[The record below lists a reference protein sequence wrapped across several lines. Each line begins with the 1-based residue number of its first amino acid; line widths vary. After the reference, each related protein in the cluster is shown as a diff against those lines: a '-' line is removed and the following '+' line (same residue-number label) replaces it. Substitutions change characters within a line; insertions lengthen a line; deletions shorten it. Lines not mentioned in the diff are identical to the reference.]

1 MSSPVALKCLRRFV
15 WMRKAF
21 MYLFLWVMVAGSS
34 IQSKEKSLNELAD
47 TSSPR
52 ATMESFLSTAN
63 RTYKLITESAR
74 DHEPTPWKEI
84 NLSAAEMLR
93 CLDLSQVPE
102 YQRDVTGMEAAVV
115 LKEIF
120 DRIPLPPM
128 KEIPGA
134 EQIASQGDQAKLNSW
149 QVPSTH
155 IKIVLITEGD
165 RAGEYLFSSDT
176 VSKYNE
182 YFRLYEDIPYKK
194 NATENFDA
202 WYLTLPGELVAPLV
216 SLLPEWCRDHTIQYQ
231 AVWQW
236 IALMVSF
243 LMAVGLMVLFYVLG
257 RKQTLATKSKSV
269 FRYMLTL
276 LFPLMALAVP
286 ILFESF
292 VKNEI
297 RIAGTPLTAITFSA
311 HMAFLIAIMVL
322 VVAISSRIAEVVISH
337 PKINPRGLDAQLT
350 RIVCR
355 VSGLVIAIIVFL
367 EGGKYLGLPITA
379 LLASAGVGGLALA
392 LAAQDS
398 LRNFFGTVMII
409 LDKPYRI
416 GDRIQVK
423 GYDGFVQDIGLRST
437 RLRLLTGHEAS
448 IPNEEMAKSDI
459 ENIGRRPFIR
469 RLTDLPLV
477 LDTPAEKVEKAVER
491 VREILADHK
500 GMKADL
506 PPRVYFT
513 EIKNESLMIR
523 FIYWFHPPEMWEF
536 LEFSQEVNLR
546 IQRAFDEEGIVMGAP
561 LKHME
566 LTNDG
571 VQH

>member
-1 MSSPVALKCLRRFV
+1 M
-15 WMRKAF
+15 WMRSSF
-21 MYLFLWVMVAGSS
+21 LCLFLWVIVAGSS
-34 IQSKEKSLNELAD
+34 IQSKEKSLNELSD

-52 ATMESFLSTAN
+52 ATMESFLSAAN
-63 RTYKLITESAR
+63 RTYKLITESA
-74 DHEPTPWKEI
+74 DAHEAPPWEEI
-84 NLSAAEMLR
+84 NLSATEMLR

-102 YQRDVTGMEAAVV
+102 YQREVIGQEAAVA

-120 DRIPLPPM
+120 DRIPIPQM
-128 KEIPGA
+128 NEIPGA
-134 EQIASQGDQAKLNSW
+134 EQIAGQDNQPKLEGW
-149 QVPSTH
+149 TVPSAH

-165 RAGEYLFSSDT
+165 RAGEYLFSADT
-176 VSKYNE
+176 VRKYNE
-182 YFRLYEDIPYKK
+182 YLSLYEDIPYKK

-202 WYLTLPGELVAPLV
+202 WYLTLPGEFVGPLV
-216 SLLPEWCRDHTIQYQ
+216 SWLPDWFREHTIQHQ
-231 AVWQW
+231 AMWQW
-236 IALMVSF
+236 LALLISF
-243 LMAVGLMVLFYVLG
+243 FIAVGLMVIIYVFG
-257 RKQTLATKSKSV
+257 NRQAQAIKSKSV
-269 FRYMLTL
+269 FRYLLTL

-286 ILFESF
+286 LLFESF

-297 RIAGTPLTAITFSA
+297 RIAGTPLTVITFSA
-311 HMAFLIAIMVL
+311 HMVFLIAIMVL
-322 VVAISSRIAEVVISH
+322 VTAISNRISGVIISH

-350 RIVCR
+350 RIICR

-398 LRNFFGTVMII
+398 LKNFFGTVMII

-416 GDRIQVK
+416 GDRIEVK
-423 GYDGFVQDIGLRST
+423 GYDGFVQEIGLRST
-437 RLRLLTGHEAS
+437 RLKLLTGHEAS
-448 IPNEEMAKSDI
+448 IPNEEMANSDI

-477 LDTPAEKVEKAVER
+477 LDTPPEKVEKAVEI
-491 VREILADHK
+491 VRGILADHK

-513 EIKNESLMIR
+513 EFKNESLLLR
-523 FIYWFHPPEMWEF
+523 FIYWYHPPEMWEY

-561 LKHME
+561 LKHLE
-566 LTNDG
+566 LNKNE
-571 VQH
+571 V